1 SSRRPIINRHWQR
14 LVLIRGRILPAQP
27 PNSMSG
33 KRPCPRRWRPSPT
46 NRSDAERRNA
56 RFRTAQ
62 FEERALK
69 PRPSAITAVADTRT
83 LETDTGGALLKSLLE
98 ADGHICAERVVI
110 RDDLQLIRQALQNF
124 VANPTIDVVL
134 TTGGTGFSGR
144 DVTPEAVE
152 PLFDKRMEGFSV
164 LFHQYS
170 ANTVG
175 TSSLQSR
182 ATAGLIG
189 ETFVFVVPG
198 SSGGCR
204 DAWEGIL
211 RAQLDN
217 RHKPCN
223 FVELMPRLAER

>member
-1 SSRRPIINRHWQR
+1 MFK
-14 LVLIRGRILPAQP
+14 PAEQFP
-27 PNSMSG
+27 D
-33 KRPCPRRWRPSPT
+33 
-46 NRSDAERRNA
+46 RS
-56 RFRTAQ
+56 F
-62 FEERALK
+62 K
-69 PRPSAITAVADTRT
+69 PLTIAVIAVSDTRT

-98 ADGHICAERVVI
+98 ADGHSCAERVVVKDDVEQI
-110 RDDLQLIRQALQNF
+110 RVALQRF
-124 VANPTIDVVL
+124 VVDPKVDVVI

-170 ANTVG
+170 AMTVG

-189 ETFVFVVPG
+189 TTFVFCLPG
-198 SSGGCR
+198 SRGACR

-211 RAQLDN
+211 THQLDY
-217 RHKPCN
+217 RHSPCN
-223 FVELMPRLAER
+223 FVELMPRLSER

>member
-1 SSRRPIINRHWQR
+1 
-14 LVLIRGRILPAQP
+14 
-27 PNSMSG
+27 MF
-33 KRPCPRRWRPSPT
+33 KT
-46 NRSDAERRNA
+46 A
-56 RFRTAQ
+56 RF
-62 FEERALK
+62 EDRAF
-69 PRPSAITAVADTRT
+69 RPLAIAVIAVSDTRT

-98 ADGHICAERVVI
+98 ADGHICAERVVV
-110 RDDLQLIRQALQNF
+110 RDDIQLIRQAVQGF
-124 VANPTIDVVL
+124 VADPQVDVIL

-170 ANTVG
+170 ATTVG

-182 ATAGLIG
+182 AMAGLIG
-189 ETFVFVVPG
+189 ITFVFCLPG
-198 SSGGCR
+198 SRGACR

-211 RAQLDN
+211 THQLDY

-223 FVELMPRLAER
+223 FVELMPRLDER